1 MSQQL
6 RILEA
11 TADWSY
17 QGKLNGEKLNV
28 EMDLKSRICWVGGG
42 EVVLEDSVAAGA
54 QRQE

>member
-11 TADWSY
+11 TAGWSY
-17 QGKLNGEKLNV
+17 QGKLNREKLTV
-28 EMDLKSRICWVGGG
+28 EMDLESRICWVGGG
-42 EVVLEDSVAAGA
+42 EGVLEDSVAAGA